1 MEPLTRGVYD
11 GYFVYSR
18 GDDGA
23 ALSQDPQPAIPTP
36 SPSRIRTDLDV
47 PVMTFSTETDLTTS
61 GYGPARQPDTSG
73 SAAGRSRARRTPTP
87 TRWASAGKDAGER
100 SSDVELFQ
108 TMVEPF
114 AELYGGII
122 SCDSPIN
129 AGPMTYALRASIHAL
144 NTWIADGTA
153 PPKSPRL
160 QMTGD
165 GAAPFVL
172 DASGNVIGGIRTP
185 QVEAPVATLSGLG
198 QSGSNFCGI
207 FGTTKPFETTKLSSL
222 YPSHAAFVRA
232 WNTATDEAVKAGF
245 ILPADAKNIKAAAA
259 RSTIGS

>member
-1 MEPLTRGVYD
+1 
-11 GYFVYSR
+11 
-18 GDDGA
+18 
-23 ALSQDPQPAIPTP
+23 
-36 SPSRIRTDLDV
+36 
-47 PVMTFSTETDLTTS
+47 
-61 GYGPARQPDTSG
+61 
-73 SAAGRSRARRTPTP
+73 
-87 TRWASAGKDAGER
+87 
-100 SSDVELFQ
+100 
-108 TMVEPF
+108 MVEPF

-172 DASGNVIGGIRTP
+172 DASGNVVGGIRTP
-185 QVEAPVATLSGLG
+185 QVEAPIATLSGLG

-232 WNTATDEAVKAGF
+232 WNTATDRGGEGRVHPPGRRQEHQGRGHAVDHRELRTTACPRRT
-245 ILPADAKNIKAAAA
+245 PA
-259 RSTIGS
+259 